1 MLNSNE
7 EFYIKKVIVNNFR
20 GYKGKETFSFE
31 KDGKISKLILLTG
44 ANGYGK
50 TSLIDA
56 IEWGFT
62 GKISRLIKYLDNR
75 VHSSD
80 KDNKKNND
88 GLIVNINAEEKIT
101 EVEIYVLYKGKDILI
116 KRTFEGNLQ
125 ENEVIKGKGSVFSID
140 CNDKEIKKEIKVKL
154 SNFDNDN
161 ICSYD
166 KNIDLYNKGRK
177 DIYEIF
183 STLYSDKHKINNIIK
198 NLDES
203 KKYLNNKK
211 IALNS
216 EIDDIKEKIE
226 YSKTLKENYSKNII
240 DTIYPKDNIY
250 AGEIILDDE
259 NINKVNLDDIRNQIK
274 ILSNIRNIELL
285 TEISNIVNITRENI
299 KFEKQK
305 ELLNILKIK
314 DNIFKRLINSNF
326 IHIKDEITELENIKK
341 YVNNIKS
348 YENIVSKVEYK
359 DKIISM
365 VGDNNISNIMN
376 VRSNIEDL
384 NKELSLYSE
393 ENPTVKVL
401 RYIVDHTKELKE
413 YQSSHIDCPICGNKD
428 TFKDAEVGNIAKKI
442 LGENDIE
449 RQNIKSKI
457 RDLKDKEYNEIIKFK
472 ESVAKYVDE
481 KILNLNNDLK
491 EKRYIDDIKN
501 LLKDLNMNYNDNL
514 ILTLEEQI
522 NKNSIKKI
530 KSEREI
536 ISYIYSKDYS
546 FLSDLTDK
554 LNSENYINLSLDN
567 KINILSTIIS
577 RISINI
583 FEINEYSKTDINQ
596 LDNRIALCNSY
607 INKLKNNKL
616 LEDINL
622 LNKKKLSKIEDLN
635 LIEKKITTVT
645 SMISKVKK
653 IKTEDE
659 KKQTELIQKP
669 LDSIYRKITRN
680 TNIKKIA
687 LTKAKADGSSELDI
701 VDFNNKKTS
710 FANILSAGQLSTLA
724 ISIFLAK
731 ASLNY
736 ENNIKLYLM
745 DEPIQTMD
753 DLNILSFIDLMKYQ
767 VVKNSNHSFIDQVIF
782 STCDDN
788 LSRLFTYKFES
799 FNIPVCEYKFEG
811 HSKAIKI

>member
-116 KRTFEGNLQ
+116 KRTFGGNLQ

-567 KINILSTIIS
+567 KIKILSTIIS

>member
-567 KINILSTIIS
+567 KIKILSTIIS